1 MQQETPARGQELRDP
16 ARPGCSSRASEG
28 WKERGGVERR
38 EGAGNEAVEALS
50 SGWLRGEGGEAA
62 PGEGKRRRGREGM
75 LLNSFLP

>member
-50 SGWLRGEGGEAA
+50 SGWLRGGREERQLLGRGGEEEA
-62 PGEGKRRRGREGM
+62 ERGCC
-75 LLNSFLP
+75 